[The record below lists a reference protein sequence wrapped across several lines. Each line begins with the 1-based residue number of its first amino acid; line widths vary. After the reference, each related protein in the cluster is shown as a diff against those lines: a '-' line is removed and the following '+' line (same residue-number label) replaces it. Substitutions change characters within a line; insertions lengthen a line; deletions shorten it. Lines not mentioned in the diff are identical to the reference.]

1 MDREFTEKL
10 TIFWESGAI
19 MLVDQTKLPIAY
31 KLIKITT
38 INQLI
43 NAINRLKVR
52 GAPALGAA
60 GAYGIAL
67 AAHNSRART
76 VSKLKTHVHAAGRSI
91 LATRPTAANLFYG
104 VDRVLKAIEPCITS
118 DEVRETAL
126 DEAIRI
132 AEEDVITNKALS
144 VVGASLLKDGDVV
157 MTYCNAGRL
166 ATVGWG
172 TALGVIRSA
181 VKEGKRIAVYACETR
196 PLNQGSRITAF
207 ELLEDNIPTTLIA
220 DNMAAWIMRQGKID
234 HVIVGADRITRS
246 EVYNKVGTYMLA
258 ICAKN
263 HRIPFYVAAPLSTF
277 DYESSVVKIEERD
290 ANELRFC
297 GGQQIA
303 PSAVQVKNPAFD
315 ATPVE
320 FITGIIT
327 EEGIMDPQH
336 IFHRSDTQS

>member
-1 MDREFTEKL
+1 M
-10 TIFWESGAI
+10 
-19 MLVDQTKLPIAY
+19 
-31 KLIKITT
+31 
-38 INQLI
+38 
-43 NAINRLKVR
+43 
-52 GAPALGAA
+52 
-60 GAYGIAL
+60 
-67 AAHNSRART
+67 
-76 VSKLKTHVHAAGRSI
+76 
-91 LATRPTAANLFYG
+91 
-104 VDRVLKAIEPCITS
+104 
-118 DEVRETAL
+118 
-126 DEAIRI
+126 
-132 AEEDVITNKALS
+132 ITNKALS

-181 VKEGKRIAVYACETR
+181 VKDGKRIAVYACETR

-207 ELLEDNIPTTLIA
+207 ELLEDHIPTTLIA

-263 HRIPFYVAAPLSTF
+263 HGIPFYVAAPLSTF

-303 PSAVQVKNPAFD
+303 PSAVQVENPAFD

-336 IFHRSDTQS
+336 IFNRSDARS

>member
-1 MDREFTEKL
+1 MH
-10 TIFWESGAI
+10 
-19 MLVDQTKLPIAY
+19 
-31 KLIKITT
+31 
-38 INQLI
+38 
-43 NAINRLKVR
+43 
-52 GAPALGAA
+52 GAA
-60 GAYGIAL
+60 
-67 AAHNSRART
+67 
-76 VSKLKTHVHAAGRSI
+76 RSI
-91 LATRPTAANLFYG
+91 LETRPTAANLFYG
-104 VDRVLKAIEPCITS
+104 VDRVLKAIDLCITS

-126 DEAIRI
+126 NEAIRL

-144 VVGASLLKDGDVV
+144 GVGASLLKDGDVV

-172 TALGVIRSA
+172 TALGIIRSA
-181 VKEGKRIAVYACETR
+181 TQEGKRNAVYVCETR

-207 ELLEDNIPTTLIA
+207 ELLEDNIPTTLVA
-220 DNMAAWIMRQGKID
+220 DNMAAWMMRQGKID

-263 HRIPFYVAAPLSTF
+263 HGIPFYVAAPLSTF

-290 ANELRFC
+290 ANELRFW
-297 GGQQIA
+297 GRQQIA
-303 PSAVQVKNPAFD
+303 PRTVQVENPAFD

-327 EEGIMDPQH
+327 EEGIIDPQH
-336 IFHRSDTQS
+336 IFHRSDTRS